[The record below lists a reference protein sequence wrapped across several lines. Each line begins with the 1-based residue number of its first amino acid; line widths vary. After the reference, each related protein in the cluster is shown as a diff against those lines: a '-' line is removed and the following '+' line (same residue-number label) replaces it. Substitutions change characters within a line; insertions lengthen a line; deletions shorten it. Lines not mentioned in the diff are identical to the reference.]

1 MTIHA
6 AERALERHGI
16 VLTPEMLAAVLMDIT
31 DTVLG
36 LRSAALML
44 RRYPPSA
51 LHHLMREVWMVH
63 LGTCDAQVVWCP
75 ATATVVTVLGR

>member
-1 MTIHA
+1 
-6 AERALERHGI
+6 
-16 VLTPEMLAAVLMDIT
+16 MLAAILMDIT
-31 DTVLG
+31 DTVLGLG

-51 LHHLMREVWMVH
+51 LHHLMREVWIVH
-63 LGTCDAQVVWCP
+63 LGACEAQVVWCP